1 MSDEKIKIIATN
13 RKARHEYIIEDTL
26 EAGLVLLGT
35 EIKSI
40 RAGRAN
46 IQEAYIAYRDGEMWV
61 LGMHI
66 SAYDMANRMNH
77 DPLRPRKLLLHRR
90 EIARWVARSQQ
101 RGYTMIPLQLYLRRG
116 RAKLEIALAKGKKIY
131 DKRESIAERETKRRI
146 EREMSERTRRRG

>member
-46 IQEAYIAYRDGEMWV
+46 IQEAYITYRDGEMWV

-66 SAYDMANRMNH
+66 SAYDPAHRMNH